1 MKRQSAAEQ
10 ALQKQVKLLNER
22 IDTARQARNE
32 IEQEIATSTSIRNQL
47 ESEIIALKDARLTA
61 SVLRKP

>member
-10 ALQKQVKLLNER
+10 ALVKQIKLLDGR
-22 IDTARQARNE
+22 IEIARKARDE
-32 IEQEIATSTSIRNQL
+32 IHQEITTLTSIRNQL
-47 ESEIIALKDARLTA
+47 EMEIEALRAARLTT